1 MVDRIRTIRM
11 NRIALLIDN
20 FKTSSSLLMLKIFN
34 VRTFNFSNDVF
45 VSCFSK
51 GLDKVPNLL

>member
-1 MVDRIRTIRM
+1 MI
-11 NRIALLIDN
+11 

-34 VRTFNFSNDVF
+34 ARTFNFSNDVV

-51 GLDKVPNLL
+51 KIDKVPNFTLSSSF

>member
-1 MVDRIRTIRM
+1 M
-11 NRIALLIDN
+11 
-20 FKTSSSLLMLKIFN
+20 FN

-51 GLDKVPNLL
+51 GLDKVPNFTLSSSFKVLNFPSNLSFFEIIDPLPYTY